1 MASSSTS
8 ASTPSPSSSSW
19 SAMSTSSPFSSQS
32 SSDPLPAPTLDWLPD
47 TAPRYICADCGA
59 HLALQDELI
68 SKSFSGRDG
77 KAYLFSSTLN
87 TTLGT
92 KEDRHLLT
100 GIHTVCDVSCKGCGK
115 TLGWYYWKAWEQSQ
129 KYKEGKW
136 IMEKVA
142 LCKVNAW

>member
-1 MASSSTS
+1 MKRLPS
-8 ASTPSPSSSSW
+8 AYVATH
-19 SAMSTSSPFSSQS
+19 
-32 SSDPLPAPTLDWLPD
+32 
-47 TAPRYICADCGA
+47 G
-59 HLALQDELI
+59 LQDELI

-77 KAYLFSSTLN
+77 KAYLFASTLN

-100 GIHTVCDVSCKGCGK
+100 GIHTVCDLSCKGCGK
-115 TLGWYYWKAWEQSQ
+115 TLGWYYWKAWEHSQ

-142 LCKVNAW
+142 LNKVNAW